1 MKIGDLVRY
10 SLDFGSYDHLS
21 RKVYIVEEIID
32 YGVNGKGQTY
42 FLLGWNEPD
51 THGRRM
57 KFFQSQ
63 LEVVNESR

>member
-1 MKIGDLVRY
+1 MKVGDLVRY

-63 LEVVNESR
+63 PEVVNESR